1 MREGWAEW
9 SSYGLSDFLMFS
21 ARTYYRQ
28 FELMNREL
36 WPLPVL
42 ALGVGAAIV
51 ACMLR
56 MRPAGPRIAL
66 ALLAL
71 SWLCVAWAYLLERHA
86 DINTGAP
93 YFALGFC
100 IQAGLLGWMALRRP
114 AAPPSAGI
122 AGRLAM
128 LLVLI
133 ALVVL
138 PALAPANGRGWWQAE
153 VFGLAPDPTVA
164 ATLGVLLFWRAHWVL
179 WVIPLLWCAISAA
192 TLMTLRAPLPWLLP
206 ALACAAIAGSLWHWA
221 GRRRLR

>member
-1 MREGWAEW
+1 MSAWWAEW
-9 SSYGLSDFLMFS
+9 GSYGLSDFLMFS

-36 WPLPVL
+36 WPLPLL
-42 ALGVGAAIV
+42 APGAGAAIV

-56 MRPAGPRIAL
+56 TRPAGPRIAF

-71 SWLCVAWAYLLERHA
+71 AWLCVAWAYLLERHA

-93 YFALGFC
+93 YFAAGFG

-114 AAPPSAGI
+114 AAPASAGI
-122 AGRLAM
+122 AGRLAI

-133 ALVVL
+133 ALVVH
-138 PALAPANGRGWWQAE
+138 PALAPANGRSWWQAE

-164 ATLGVLLFWRAHWVL
+164 ATLGALLFWRAHWLL
-179 WVIPLLWCAISAA
+179 WVIPLLWCAIGAA

-206 ALACAAIAGSLWHWA
+206 ALACAAVAAGLAHRS
-221 GRRRLR
+221 R